1 MFIEDLC
8 RIIIPLFLQQHS
20 SFHYTVICLPVYFP
34 EFQEHAVVLH
44 NTVPNYNGRLS
55 KDGVCVCVFVFV
67 CSDHKKAG
75 FLNIISR
82 ELL

>member
-20 SFHYTVICLPVYFP
+20 SFLYAVICLPVYFP

-44 NTVPNYNGRLS
+44 NTVPNYNGGPS
-55 KDGVCVCVFVFV
+55 KVGGVCACACVCVFA
-67 CSDHKKAG
+67 CNDHKRQV
-75 FLNIISR
+75 F
-82 ELL
+82 